1 MDTCGGNKQKR
12 NKYLKKIQTKYNEP
26 PINFDEFYNTD
37 ISQLSA
43 CRHQLRYILCQCIV
57 SMLIIDDSKKEN
69 MNNAICGLLRNFE
82 SKPEMLIEYF
92 DCYFDLADKKYNTNV
107 LNLILRISILPI
119 SDIANKYGNNMLA
132 IYITYTQ
139 KLLWTPITGNGYT
152 YRPIV
157 QISILYSVAPRNQM
171 KFIVQ
176 DIEQLKTEIT
186 TEMIQQCRDHTHV
199 IWDMY
204 MPKILKICNV
214 CKSKE
219 NIRMCKC
226 KQLFYCSVE
235 CQTIDWKQNH
245 KHHCIYGP
253 IGKKK
258 EDEFMQSLIAKVMR
272 QLDKL

>member
-1 MDTCGGNKQKR
+1 MDTCGGNIRKR
-12 NKYLKKIQTKYNEP
+12 NRYLDKIRAKYKEP

-37 ISQLSA
+37 ISQLSS

-57 SMLIIDDSKKEN
+57 SMLIIDDSKKEH
-69 MNNAICGLLRNFE
+69 MNNSICGLLRNFE
-82 SKPEMLIEYF
+82 STPEMLIEYF
-92 DCYFDLADKKYNTNV
+92 DCYFDLADRKYNTNV
-107 LNLILRISILPI
+107 LNLILRISIVPI
-119 SDIANKYGNNMLA
+119 SDIANKYGNHMLA

-186 TEMIQQCRDHTHV
+186 TEMIQQCRDHTYV
-199 IWDMY
+199 MWDMY

-235 CQTIDWKQNH
+235 CQTTDWKENH
-245 KHHCIYGP
+245 KHYCIYGP

-258 EDEFMQSLIAKVMR
+258 EYEFMQSLIAKVMR